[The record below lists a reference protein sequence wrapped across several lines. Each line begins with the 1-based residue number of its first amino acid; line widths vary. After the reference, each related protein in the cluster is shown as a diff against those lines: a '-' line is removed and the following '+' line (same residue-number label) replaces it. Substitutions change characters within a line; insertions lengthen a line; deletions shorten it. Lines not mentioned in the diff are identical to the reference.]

1 VNRKVIAITGG
12 IATGKSTVTG
22 IFEKLGGFVIS
33 ADEIAHE
40 VIRKGKPAYRKIIK
54 AFGRSILDGH
64 GEIIRRELGKVVFG
78 RASRVKKLNGIT
90 HPEIIRHIKQE
101 IKKGARGKKLIILE
115 APLLFEAKL
124 EKLVGAVV
132 TVYAYRSSQIKR
144 LAAKG
149 YSREDAVARIEAQMP
164 LPEKMLRS
172 DYVVFNTGARKNLL
186 PQARTIINKE
196 LKIV

>member
-1 VNRKVIAITGG
+1 MSRKVIAITGG
-12 IATGKSTVTG
+12 VATGKSTVAG

-33 ADEIAHE
+33 ADEVGHE
-40 VIRKGKPAYRKIIK
+40 VIKKGKPAYRKIIK
-54 AFGRSILDGH
+54 AFGRSFLDGH

-90 HPEIIRHIKQE
+90 HPEIIRHIKRE
-101 IKKGARGKKLIILE
+101 IKKGAPGKKFIVLE

-124 EKLVGAVV
+124 EKLAGAVV
-132 TVYAYRSSQIKR
+132 TVYACSSSQIKR

-186 PQARTIINKE
+186 PQVKSIIRRE
-196 LKIV
+196 LK

>member
-1 VNRKVIAITGG
+1 MNKKVIAITGG
-12 IATGKSTVTG
+12 VATGKSTVTG

-33 ADEIAHE
+33 ADEIGHE
-40 VIRKGKPAYRKIIK
+40 VIRKGKPAYEKIIK
-54 AFGRSILDGH
+54 AFGSSFLDGH

-78 RASRVKKLNGIT
+78 SASRVKKLNGIT
-90 HPEIIRHIKQE
+90 HPEIIRHIKRE
-101 IKKGARGKKLIILE
+101 IKKGAPGKKFIVLE

-124 EKLVGAVV
+124 EKLAGAVV

-144 LAAKG
+144 LAKKG

-172 DYVVFNTGARKNLL
+172 DYVVFNTGSKKILL
-186 PQARTIINKE
+186 PQARTIISKE
-196 LKIV
+196 LKEA

>member
-1 VNRKVIAITGG
+1 MNRKVIAITGG
-12 IATGKSTVTG
+12 TATGKSTVTG
-22 IFEKLGGFVIS
+22 IFEKLSGFVIS
-33 ADEIAHE
+33 ADEVGHE
-40 VIRKGKPAYRKIIK
+40 VIKKEKPAYRKIIK
-54 AFGRSILDGH
+54 AFGRSFLDGH

-90 HPEIIRHIKQE
+90 HPEIIRHIKRE
-101 IKKGARGKKLIILE
+101 IKKGAPGKKFIVLE

-124 EKLVGAVV
+124 EKLAGAVV
-132 TVYAYRSSQIKR
+132 TVYACSSSQIKR

-186 PQARTIINKE
+186 PQVKSIIRRE
-196 LKIV
+196 LK

>member
-1 VNRKVIAITGG
+1 MIAITGG
-12 IATGKSTVTG
+12 VATGKSTVTG

-33 ADEIAHE
+33 ADEIGHE
-40 VIRKGKPAYRKIIK
+40 VIRKGKPAYEKIIK
-54 AFGRSILDGH
+54 AFGSSFLDGH

-78 RASRVKKLNGIT
+78 SASRVKKLNGIT
-90 HPEIIRHIKQE
+90 HPEIIRHIKRE
-101 IKKGARGKKLIILE
+101 IRKGAPGKKFIVLE

-124 EKLVGAVV
+124 EKLAGAVV

-144 LAAKG
+144 LAKKG

-172 DYVVFNTGARKNLL
+172 NYVVFNTGSKKILL
-186 PQARTIINKE
+186 PQARTIISKE
-196 LKIV
+196 LKEA